1 MVLKMDNINYDISTE
16 ELFANIDKL
25 TNEIDEIGKELD
37 SYKNNNIY

>member
-1 MVLKMDNINYDISTE
+1 MEIDYDISTE

-25 TNEIDEIGKELD
+25 TKELDEIGRELD